1 MSSNSRKEFIK
12 TSIEVEAKI
21 QIQVSAM
28 LKFQYK
34 KKKNAFIATQ

>member
-12 TSIEVEAKI
+12 TSIKVEVKI

-28 LKFQYK
+28 LKFQYNEK
-34 KKKNAFIATQ
+34 KSVFIATQ